1 MDPAYRP
8 SLMQKNGGSSVL
20 PFAGSDLV
28 LSPAQWSSHVV
39 GKNYYRLFCCV
50 TFSKFVVL
58 CVGLFECPSELILT
72 VSIRFIYFTFI
83 QVIFCWQLNVLVFI
97 PFTYHYIF
105 P

>member
-28 LSPAQWSSHVV
+28 LSPSQWSSHVV

-50 TFSKFVVL
+50 TFLKSVVL
-58 CVGLFECPSELILT
+58 YVGLYECPSELILT
-72 VSIRFIYFTFI
+72 VSMRFICFT
-83 QVIFCWQLNVLVFI
+83 LLLLSK
-97 PFTYHYIF
+97 
-105 P
+105 